1 MSNFHNLDRFE
12 ALSKSL
18 PLTGGKVF
26 FVADSADAWFE
37 RLQRLFPVDVDGD
50 VRLFSNLDTAVGACT
65 ASRGDVIVV
74 FPDYTMTV
82 TAAGSL
88 ALDVEGITLIGLGN
102 GNDRPTISYT
112 TAATGTV
119 LVTAAYITM
128 DNFRFIANGDTVDV
142 NVAIDINTGGNFFTL
157 KNSHAILT
165 DTSAQMVRFIQTD
178 SGTDYL
184 KVENCVLEGDT
195 TAGLESV
202 IDIVSDN
209 KGTIIKNNYISAST
223 GDSRGLIHF
232 TGADTAARI
241 SHCLITGNHL
251 WNQTGD
257 SLSYGIHKDSDG
269 GFFDAI
275 ISHNNIRI
283 TSDSGD
289 GWFRVHS
296 GVNNASL
303 FENYGVNVAG
313 ERGVIIG
320 VVSST

>member
-1 MSNFHNLDRFE
+1 MSIYNQFSRFE
-12 ALSKSL
+12 ALASAL
-18 PLTGGKVF
+18 PLTAGKVF
-26 FVADSADAWFE
+26 FVADLADAWFE
-37 RLQRLFPVDVDGD
+37 RLQRMFPVDVDGE
-50 VRLFSNLDTAVGACT
+50 VRLFSNLDTAIGACT
-65 ASRGDVIVV
+65 GGRGDVIVV
-74 FPDYTMTV
+74 FPNYTFTV

-88 ALDVEGITLIGLGN
+88 ALDVAGITLLGLGN
-102 GNDRPTISYT
+102 GNDRPTISFT

-128 DNFRFIANGDTVDV
+128 DNFRFIANADTVDV

-184 KVENCVLEGDT
+184 RVENCVLEGDT
-195 TAGLESV
+195 SAGLESV
-202 IDIVSDN
+202 IDILSDN
-209 KGTIIKNNYISAST
+209 NGTVIRNNYISAST
-223 GDSRGLIHF
+223 GDSRGLIHYA
-232 TGADTAARI
+232 GVDTAARV
-241 SHCLITGNHL
+241 SHGLITGNTL

-257 SLSYGIHKDSDG
+257 SLSYGIHKDSNG
-269 GFFDAI
+269 GFFDVT

-289 GWFRVHS
+289 GWFRVAS

-303 FENYGVNVAG
+303 YENYGVNAAG
-313 ERGVIIG
+313 ERGVIFG
-320 VVSST
+320 TVSST